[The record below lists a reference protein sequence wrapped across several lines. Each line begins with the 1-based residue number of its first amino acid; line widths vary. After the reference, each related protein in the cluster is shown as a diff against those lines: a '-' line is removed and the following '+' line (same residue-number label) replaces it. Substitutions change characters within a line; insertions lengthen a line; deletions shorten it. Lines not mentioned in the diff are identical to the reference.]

1 MPNFGGI
8 AYSKNFKGGG
18 SKPNPKA
25 TTLAGGSPFSI
36 TGPGH
41 PAADKPKTNAGTFNA
56 ASATDN
62 YAATGSAT
70 LPGGAKTA

>member
-1 MPNFGGI
+1 MK
-8 AYSKNFKGGG
+8 A
-18 SKPNPKA
+18 NPKA
-25 TTLAGGSPFSI
+25 TTSAGGSPFSI

-41 PAADKPKTNAGTFNA
+41 PAADKVTVSAGTFNA
-56 ASATDN
+56 AVATDN

>member
-8 AYSKNFKGGG
+8 AYPKRA
-18 SKPNPKA
+18 NPE
-25 TTLAGGSPFSI
+25 TTTSAGGSPFSI
-36 TGPGH
+36 TGPGL
-41 PAADKPKTNAGTFNA
+41 PAADKTKINPGTFNA
-56 ASATDN
+56 GGDTDN

>member
-1 MPNFGGI
+1 MPNFGGM
-8 AYSKNFKGGG
+8 AYSKKGN
-18 SKPNPKA
+18 SSLKANPKA
-25 TTLAGGSPFSI
+25 TTSAGGSPFSI

-41 PAADKPKTNAGTFNA
+41 PAAGRVKMNRGTFNA

-62 YAATGSAT
+62 YAASGSAT